1 VVESTGLEN
10 QQGFIALLGFKSL
23 SHRQILN
30 NRYFNKSRFFFV
42 LRKRVYSIKPSE
54 FIKPLQTLVD
64 ETGRI
69 LRDNKRGA
77 IKGKMANI
85 LARLHISDESWL
97 TLITYWETLECIK
110 SFAGENID
118 IAKLYP
124 EDEQYQLNPDGHVIH
139 YKVRENSWL

>member
-1 VVESTGLEN
+1 
-10 QQGFIALLGFKSL
+10 
-23 SHRQILN
+23 
-30 NRYFNKSRFFFV
+30 

-77 IKGKMANI
+77 IKGKIANI

-97 TLITYWETLECIK
+97 KLTREFEYIFTAAVGTAEHLCVFSEH
-110 SFAGENID
+110 AGLKRTHGIGN
-118 IAKLYP
+118 A
-124 EDEQYQLNPDGHVIH
+124 QVCLN
-139 YKVRENSWL
+139 SA

>member
-1 VVESTGLEN
+1 
-10 QQGFIALLGFKSL
+10 
-23 SHRQILN
+23 
-30 NRYFNKSRFFFV
+30 

-97 TLITYWETLECIK
+97 EAHAW
-110 SFAGENID
+110 
-118 IAKLYP
+118 
-124 EDEQYQLNPDGHVIH
+124 H
-139 YKVRENSWL
+139 R